1 MKNVNFTHATTEIV
15 IEYKTLYSHGTVIY
29 DTNFYTKYHKKIMKT
44 LKDCEIISMIERRKE
59 DRD

>member
-1 MKNVNFTHATTEIV
+1 MAKVNFIHATTEIV
-15 IEYKTLYSHGTVIY
+15 IQYKTPYSHGEVIY

-59 DRD
+59 K